1 MSSKRDRSSDDVDLH
16 ARVLKAQKKID
27 RDLTGDDIDPAYRA
41 HLARYLNSR
50 P

>member
-27 RDLTGDDIDPAYRA
+27 RDLTGDDIADEDARR
-41 HLARYLNSR
+41 LARDVSR
-50 P
+50 